1 MNIDIKNY
9 FFEEEIKNII
19 EDEIRRYIKRFLETN
34 RGLIEIKVIEAV
46 ENLDV
51 DDLMYEVN
59 EIIYEIIENRL
70 VKGK

>member
-34 RGLIEIKVIEAV
+34 RGLIEVKVIEAV

-51 DDLMYEVN
+51 DDLMYEVT
-59 EIIYEIIENRL
+59 EIVYEIIENRL

>member
-34 RGLIEIKVIEAV
+34 RGLIEVKVIEAV

-51 DDLMYEVN
+51 DDLMYEVT
-59 EIIYEIIENRL
+59 EIVYEIIENRL
-70 VKGK
+70 VKER